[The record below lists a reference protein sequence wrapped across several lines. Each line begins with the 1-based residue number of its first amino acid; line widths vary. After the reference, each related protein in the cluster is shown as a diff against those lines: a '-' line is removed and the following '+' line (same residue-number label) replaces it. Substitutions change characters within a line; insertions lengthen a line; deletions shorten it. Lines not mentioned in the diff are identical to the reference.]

1 MAIKVTPGQ
10 VAAQWGLLKHVFN
23 VNAWNFEVEA
33 SKAAVSTF
41 RGSFDM
47 HRLNSQGSTPWPPR
61 KKQPKPYHPMLKE
74 TGTLKNSITAKVDG
88 RWSLRGGR
96 HLQAHAY
103 TDHRKFGSA
112 ARHKGFCYAAVH
124 NSPDGSG
131 FRTGRAT
138 GIAQRQFIGH
148 STVLDN
154 ELQKLTHLIFRGFPI
169 TRKIPNTAVA
179 VPLSF
184 GFH

>member
-1 MAIKVTPGQ
+1 MTIKVTPGQ
-10 VAAQWGLLKHVFN
+10 VSAQWALLKHVFN
-23 VNAWNFEVEA
+23 VNAWNFEVAA

-41 RGSFDM
+41 RGSFFLN
-47 HRLNSQGSTPWPPR
+47 RLNSSGSSPWPPR
-61 KKQPKPYHPMLKE
+61 KKTPKPYHPMLHE
-74 TGTLKNSITAKVDG
+74 TGTLKNSITSRVDG
-88 RWSLRGGR
+88 RWSMKGGR
-96 HLQAHAY
+96 HLQAHAF
-103 TDHRKFGSA
+103 TDHKKFGSA

-124 NSPDGSG
+124 NSPDSS
-131 FRTGRAT
+131 FRTGRAA

-169 TRKIPNTAVA
+169 TRKIPHTAVA

>member
-10 VAAQWGLLKHVFN
+10 VQAQWALLKHVFN

-33 SKAAVSTF
+33 SKAAASTF

-47 HRLNSQGSTPWPPR
+47 RRLNSQGSTPWPPR
-61 KKQPKPYHPMLKE
+61 KKQPRPYHPILKE
-74 TGTLKNSITAKVDG
+74 TGTLKNSITTKVDG
-88 RWSLRGGR
+88 RWSLKGGR

-103 TDHRKFGSA
+103 TDHRKFGTA

-124 NSPDGSG
+124 NSPDGAG
-131 FRTGRAT
+131 FRTGRAAN
-138 GIAQRQFIGH
+138 IAQRQFIGH
-148 STVLDN
+148 STVLDDR
-154 ELQKLTHLIFRGFPI
+154 LRQLTRLIFRGFPI
-169 TRKIPNTAVA
+169 TRKIPHTAVA
-179 VPLSF
+179 VPLNF

>member
-47 HRLNSQGSTPWPPR
+47 RRLNTQGSTPWPPR

-131 FRTGRAT
+131 FRTGRSA

-169 TRKIPNTAVA
+169 TRKIPSIAVA